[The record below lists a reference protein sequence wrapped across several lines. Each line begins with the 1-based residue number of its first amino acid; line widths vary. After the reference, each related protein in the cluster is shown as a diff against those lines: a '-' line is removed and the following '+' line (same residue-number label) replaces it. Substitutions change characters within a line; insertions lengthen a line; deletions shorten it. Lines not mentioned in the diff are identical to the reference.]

1 MNHDI
6 SLAIIDGER
15 LASWFDLCENED
27 AEKNE
32 HLRWEM
38 SCTEPKETDGGVE
51 IDFFD
56 SEEDLSQEQEL
67 FSEQGN
73 SHIFLTL
80 PDDTF
85 AKSRGPEVEKEESQ
99 VCFFCIVFLRF
110 WKLDP

>member
-6 SLAIIDGER
+6 SLAIIEGES

-27 AEKNE
+27 TEKIG

-38 SCTEPKETDGGVE
+38 SCMEPKGTDGGVE

-56 SEEDLSQEQEL
+56 SEEDLSQEEEL

-85 AKSRGPEVEKEESQ
+85 AKSHGPEVEKEESQ
-99 VCFFCIVFLRF
+99 VCFFCIVFSDF
-110 WKLDP
+110 GS